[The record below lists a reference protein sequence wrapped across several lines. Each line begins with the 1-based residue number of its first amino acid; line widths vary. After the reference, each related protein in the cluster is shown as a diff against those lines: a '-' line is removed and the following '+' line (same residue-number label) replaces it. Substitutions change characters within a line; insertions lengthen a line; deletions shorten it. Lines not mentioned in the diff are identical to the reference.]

1 MTTTVIDDFALLV
14 PTKPG
19 WAEQAYASFDA
30 VLIDH
35 AHCEKKAAASSMS
48 FIAGNPDKDI
58 LVKRCAKL
66 AQEELKHFQQVHR
79 ILLKRGVSL
88 TPDKGDRYVK
98 VLSKHVRPG
107 GKRLTDRLVL
117 SAIIEARSHERLSLL
132 AGVIEDPELQRFY
145 ERLAISEAGHASLF
159 IELALLYHDQ
169 DDVYARLQFML
180 EREAELIASLPHAP
194 VIH

>member
-1 MTTTVIDDFALLV
+1 MILHSWFPRSLV
-14 PTKPG
+14 GLT
-19 WAEQAYASFDA
+19 AYASFDA

-107 GKRLTDRLVL
+107 AKRLTDRLVL
-117 SAIIEARSHERLSLL
+117 LPSSRRVLMSDSPSWQVSLRIRSFNASMNGSRSPRLATLPSLLSWHSSIMSRTMSMLVCSLCWREKLSLSHHCRMHL
-132 AGVIEDPELQRFY
+132 
-145 ERLAISEAGHASLF
+145 
-159 IELALLYHDQ
+159 
-169 DDVYARLQFML
+169 
-180 EREAELIASLPHAP
+180 
-194 VIH
+194 

>member
-1 MTTTVIDDFALLV
+1 MPRSTR
-14 PTKPG
+14 
-19 WAEQAYASFDA
+19 Y
-30 VLIDH
+30 
-35 AHCEKKAAASSMS
+35 SSTMLTARRRRQPPQCP

-98 VLSKHVRPG
+98 VLSKHVRPAT
-107 GKRLTDRLVL
+107 KRLTDRLVL

>member
-1 MTTTVIDDFALLV
+1 MTTTVIDGYALLV
-14 PTKPG
+14 PTRAG
-19 WAEQAYASFDA
+19 WAEQAYAHFDQ

-48 FIAGNPDKDI
+48 LIAGNPDKDV

-79 ILLKRGVSL
+79 ILLKRGISL

-98 VLSKHVRPG
+98 VLSKHIRSG
-107 GKRLTDRLVL
+107 EYRLMDRLLL
-117 SAIIEARSHERLSLL
+117 SALIEARSHERLSLL
-132 AGVIEDPELQRFY
+132 ASVIEDPELRRFY

-159 IELALLYHDQ
+159 VELALLYQ
-169 DDVYARLQFML
+169 EPNDVYARLEFML
-180 EREAELIASLPHAP
+180 QREAELIEDLPHAP

>member
-1 MTTTVIDDFALLV
+1 
-14 PTKPG
+14 
-19 WAEQAYASFDA
+19 
-30 VLIDH
+30 
-35 AHCEKKAAASSMS
+35 MS
-48 FIAGNPDKDI
+48 LIAGNPDKDV

-79 ILLKRGVSL
+79 ILLKRGISL

-98 VLSKHVRPG
+98 VLSKHIRSG
-107 GKRLTDRLVL
+107 EFRLLDRLLL

-132 AGVIEDPELQRFY
+132 ASVIEDPELQRFY

-159 IELALLYHDQ
+159 VELALLYQ
-169 DDVYARLQFML
+169 RPDDVYERLQFML
-180 EREAELIASLPHAP
+180 EREAELIAELPHAP